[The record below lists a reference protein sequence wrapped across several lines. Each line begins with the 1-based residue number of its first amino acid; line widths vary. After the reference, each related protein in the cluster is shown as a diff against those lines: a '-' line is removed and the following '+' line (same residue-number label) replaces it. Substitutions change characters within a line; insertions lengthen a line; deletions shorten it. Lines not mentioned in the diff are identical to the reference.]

1 MYNNIEFLNKIRIEE
16 REKERQAMTWQQQ
29 LHHLTNRCKKNSG
42 GGGGGSGRADKPEK
56 PTWDLTPNLL
66 TPAMEEVIK
75 MRSKRVSVEID
86 VPITPEP
93 SDGESD
99 SEEEEEE
106 EEEEEDLDEQ
116 IRYYTHSDTEG
127 ILGYVRIPSTLK

>member
-1 MYNNIEFLNKIRIEE
+1 MKDLGEGGNVPGRLAMFPLCNYMLILQYYNIHSLKNRIEE

-29 LHHLTNRCKKNSG
+29 LHHLTNRCKKNSGG

-106 EEEEEDLDEQ
+106 EEES
-116 IRYYTHSDTEG
+116 IRY
-127 ILGYVRIPSTLK
+127 